1 MLRSA
6 ILENIPGGIELPGL
20 DVFVCTVDPKK
31 EPTIEV
37 MNTVISALALDYPP
51 EKLSVYLSDDGGSY
65 ITLYAIKEACSFAKL
80 WLPFCKKYGIK
91 SRCPGAYFSSF
102 ADDERLLWSDEF
114 KIEEEKIK
122 VGENLVAVHIYF
134 GVYSFFLNPLFGYF
148 CW

>member
-20 DVFVCTVDPKK
+20 DVFVCTLDPKK
-31 EPTIEV
+31 EPTLEV
-37 MNTVISALALDYPP
+37 MNTVLSALALDYPP

-65 ITLYAIKEACSFAKL
+65 ITLYAIKEACSFAKS

-91 SRCPGAYFSSF
+91 SRCPGAYFSSYS
-102 ADDERLLWSDEF
+102 DDERLLWSDKF
-114 KIEEEKIK
+114 RIEEKKIK
-122 VGENLVAVHIYF
+122 VGANLVAVHIYF
-134 GVYSFFLNPLFGYF
+134 VLYSFFLNPLFGYL